1 MTDTAAPRATASATK
16 VRPFYWSVRREL
28 WEHSAVYAAP
38 LIVAGLLLF
47 GFLISTYWLVHAVR
61 AATAARRLV
70 RTMDTGSVDAF
81 AAATVAAVRT
91 SAAVGMPYMFVA
103 GLVFAVAT
111 VVTLFYAT
119 GALYG
124 ERRDRTILF
133 WKSLPVSDLTTVLAK
148 VAVALAV
155 MPAVVFAIV
164 FPTQLVMLIW
174 SCLILIANGVSPA
187 DLLGFLNFPYL
198 WLALGRGVFIMALWY
213 APIAC
218 WLILV
223 SGWAKRV
230 AFLWAIGPW
239 VAICLVEKLA
249 FNSLNVFGF
258 VMGRLAGGYMAA
270 FTTDGRG
277 GKEISRLADL
287 NPLPVLSNLELW
299 AGLAVAAACVAAAV
313 RLRRYRDPI

>member
-1 MTDTAAPRATASATK
+1 MSDARPSPRI
-16 VRPFYWSVRREL
+16 RPFYWSVRREL
-28 WEHSAVYAAP
+28 WEHPAIYIAP
-38 LIVAGLLLF
+38 LIVAGLSLF
-47 GFLISTYWLVHAVR
+47 GFLIGSFWLAGSVR
-61 AATAARRLV
+61 AAVAADKLV
-70 RTMDTGSVDAF
+70 RTMDPGNVEAF
-81 AAATVAAVRT
+81 AKASRAAVR
-91 SAAVGMPYMFVA
+91 AAGLMDTPYEFVA
-103 GLVFAVAT
+103 GMVFATVI
-111 VVTLFYAT
+111 VVTVFYAS

-148 VAVALAV
+148 VAVPLVV
-155 MPAVVFAIV
+155 MPAAIFAIV

-174 SCLILIANGVSPA
+174 SGLILIANGVSPA

-249 FNSLNVFGF
+249 FNSLNAFGF

-287 NPLPVLSNLELW
+287 NPLPVLSNVELW
-299 AGLAVAAACVAAAV
+299 VGLAVAAACIAAAV

>member
-1 MTDTAAPRATASATK
+1 MNDTTAATR

-28 WEHSAVYAAP
+28 WEHPAIYIAP
-38 LIVAGLLLF
+38 LIVAGLSLF
-47 GFLISTYWLVHAVR
+47 GFLIGSFWLAGSVR
-61 AATAARRLV
+61 AAVAAGKLV
-70 RTMDTGSVDAF
+70 RTMDPGNVEAF
-81 AAATVAAVRT
+81 AKASRAAART
-91 SAAVGMPYMFVA
+91 AGLMDTPYEFVA
-103 GLVFAVAT
+103 GMVFATVI
-111 VVTLFYAT
+111 VVTVFYAS

-148 VAVALAV
+148 VAVPLVV
-155 MPAVVFAIV
+155 MPAAIFAIV

-174 SCLILIANGVSPA
+174 SGLILIANGVSPA

-277 GKEISRLADL
+277 GKGISRLADL

-313 RLRRYRDPI
+313 RSRRYRDPI

>member
-38 LIVAGLLLF
+38 LIVAGLSLF

-91 SAAVGMPYMFVA
+91 SAAVGMPYMFGA

-148 VAVALAV
+148 SFV
-155 MPAVVFAIV
+155 MLVVIPAVIFAAVFAS
-164 FPTQLVMLIW
+164 QLFMLAL
-174 SCLILIANGVSPA
+174 SSLILLANGVSPS
-187 DLLGFLNFPYL
+187 DLMSFLPFPYL
-198 WLALGRGVFIMALWY
+198 WAAFGRGVFIMALWN
-213 APIAC
+213 APILC
-218 WLILV
+218 WLMLV

-230 AFLWAIGPW
+230 AFLWAVAPW
-239 VAICLVEKLA
+239 VAICIVEKLA
-249 FNSLNVFGF
+249 FNTQRAFEFLL
-258 VMGRLAGGYMAA
+258 GRVAGGYHAA
-270 FTTDGRG
+270 FTLDGRQ
-277 GKEISRLADL
+277 ISSMADL
-287 NPLPVLSNLELW
+287 SPLPLLTNLGLW
-299 AGLAVAAACVAAAV
+299 GGLAFAAACIAAAV